1 MNYTRPG
8 WILRLRRDPFVTPA
22 LFAVFSLVCMLFL
35 VFGCRKEATHPTE
48 PAQGQTIETAETGEQ
63 LLFDAIDEIT
73 AIAEWSGKA
82 GSQSMGEW
90 VPLRFSKSS
99 GDSVFVY
106 GTVTSGGLG
115 VVVTERHTHPKG
127 LLLITVRKSYG
138 TPGRIVSE
146 VKQFDSYENFR
157 GDQPSQTTTTEVRP
171 ASRDTI
177 TTYVLRNGVTET
189 YTFRLPVVTRVTD
202 QVNQTVRITSRF
214 ASAGS
219 VVTEVTDENQ
229 ALIKRTTSSA
239 LATGAL
245 QTRTDLPDESWRVV
259 VSLGRQDG
267 SILRETVTGH

>member
-1 MNYTRPG
+1 MNNTILGSMLRLFRDPLLRPG
-8 WILRLRRDPFVTPA
+8 LVAGFTVVL
-22 LFAVFSLVCMLFL
+22 LFI
-35 VFGCRKEATHPTE
+35 GCRRETVHPTE
-48 PAQGQTIETAETGEQ
+48 PGQSPMIETPETGEQ
-63 LLFDAIDEIT
+63 LLFDAIDEMT
-73 AIAEWSGKA
+73 AIAEWSGTA
-82 GSQSMGEW
+82 GSQTAGEG
-90 VPLRFSKSS
+90 VPPRFGKSS

-138 TPGRIVSE
+138 SPGRIVSE

-157 GDQPSQTTTTEVRP
+157 SDQPQQTTTTEVRP
-171 ASRDTI
+171 ALRDTI
-177 TTYVLRNGVTET
+177 ITYVLRNGITET

-202 QVNQTVRITSRF
+202 QVNRTVRITSRY

-229 ALIKRTTSSA
+229 ALIRRTTSSA
-239 LATGAL
+239 LSTGAL
-245 QTRTDLPDESWRVV
+245 QTRTDLPDGSWRVV
-259 VSLGRQDG
+259 ISLGKEDG

>member
-1 MNYTRPG
+1 MIYTRPG
-8 WILRLRRDPFVTPA
+8 PILRLLRGPLLRPA
-22 LFAVFSLVCMLFL
+22 LVAGFTLALLL
-35 VFGCRKEATHPTE
+35 FGCRRETLHPTE
-48 PAQGQTIETAETGEQ
+48 PAQSQTIETPETGEQ
-63 LLFDAIDEIT
+63 LLFEAIDEIT
-73 AIAEWSGKA
+73 AIAEWSGKV
-82 GSQSMGEW
+82 GSQSVGEGT
-90 VPLRFSKSS
+90 PLRFGKTS

-138 TPGRIVSE
+138 SPGRIVSE

-157 GDQPSQTTTTEVRP
+157 GDQPQQTTTTEVRP

-177 TTYVLRNGVTET
+177 VTYVLRNGITET

-202 QVNQTVRITSRF
+202 LVNQTVRITSRY

-219 VVTEVTDENQ
+219 VVTEMTDGNQ
-229 ALIKRTTSSA
+229 ALIRRTTSSA
-239 LATGAL
+239 LSTGAL
-245 QTRTDLPDESWRVV
+245 QTRTDLPDGSWRVV
-259 VSLGRQDG
+259 ISLGRADG